1 MARIERKTYLDRLI
15 AFRDKDLIKVI
26 SGVRRCGKSVLM
38 EIFQDY
44 LRDDGVAEDQII
56 AVNLEDYDFYEMRN
70 SDTLYNYIKEKLV
83 DNKKNYY
90 VFLDEIQL
98 CDEFPRVVDSLFIKK
113 NVDVYV
119 TGSNAFMLSSEIAT
133 MLSGRY
139 VEIKMLPLS
148 FSEYV
153 SAVGQNGSLSEKYRE
168 YLERSSFPYVVE
180 FGDNLNE
187 IRTYLEGLYNTIIVK
202 DVGTRMNIT
211 DTMMLE
217 SLLRFI
223 FDNIGNRVSTKKI
236 ADTMTSAG
244 RKIDT
249 KTVEKYLAGL
259 LDSFIIYQA
268 KRYDVK
274 GKQYLKTLEKYFA
287 VDLGLRNYL
296 LGMRNI
302 DAGFTLENVIYLDL
316 LRRGYD
322 VYIGKVD
329 QLEVDFVAKDR
340 TRTIYIQ
347 VAATTREE
355 STLQRE
361 LAPFEKINDNYPKI
375 LFTLDEDPEI
385 DYDGIRKINALQW
398 LVGNTEI

>member
-1 MARIERKTYLDRLI
+1 MERIERKSYLDQLI
-15 AFRDKDLIKVI
+15 AFRDKELIKVI

-56 AVNLEDYDFYEMRN
+56 AVNLEDYEYYEMRN
-70 SDTLYNYIKEKLV
+70 SDALYTFIREKLV
-83 DNKKNYY
+83 DNKRKYY

-139 VEIKMLPLS
+139 VQVKMLPLS

-217 SLLRFI
+217 SLLRSI

-274 GKQYLKTLEKYFA
+274 GKQYLKTLEKYYA

-302 DAGFTLENVIYLDL
+302 DAGFALENVIYLDL

-329 QLEVDFVAKDR
+329 KLEVDFVAKDR

-361 LAPFEKINDNYPKI
+361 LAPFERINDNYPKI